1 MPALVALPAAY
12 SGKTMTPE
20 SSEGRERI
28 ARMEVQIDANRRQIE
43 TLAPLALQVG
53 LVQRGQEELRDDM
66 KELRQDMDA
75 RFDRQERSMSNQ
87 FAACSSEIAR
97 VAKALEA
104 RDERIVT
111 DKTSRRA
118 MWGLV
123 TAAAVTGLLG
133 LVAQIIT
140 ALT

>member
-1 MPALVALPAAY
+1 MSAVLA
-12 SGKTMTPE
+12 MTPE

-28 ARMEVQIDANRRQIE
+28 ARMEVQIDSNRRQIE

-53 LVQRGQEELRDDM
+53 LIQRSQEDLRDDM
-66 KELRQDMDA
+66 RELRQDIDQ
-75 RFDRQERSMSNQ
+75 RFDRQERSIGNQ
-87 FAACSSEIAR
+87 FAACSQEIAR
-97 VAKALEA
+97 VAQALES

-133 LVAQIIT
+133 LIAQLIT
-140 ALT
+140 ALN

>member
-1 MPALVALPAAY
+1 MSAVLA
-12 SGKTMTPE
+12 MTPE

-28 ARMEVQIDANRRQIE
+28 ARMEVQIDSNRRQIE

-53 LVQRGQEELRDDM
+53 LIQRSQEDLRDDM
-66 KELRQDMDA
+66 RELRQDIDQ
-75 RFDRQERSMSNQ
+75 RFDRQERSIGNQ
-87 FAACSSEIAR
+87 FAACSQEIAR
-97 VAKALEA
+97 VAQALES
-104 RDERIVT
+104 RDERVVT

-133 LVAQIIT
+133 LIAQLIT
-140 ALT
+140 ALS